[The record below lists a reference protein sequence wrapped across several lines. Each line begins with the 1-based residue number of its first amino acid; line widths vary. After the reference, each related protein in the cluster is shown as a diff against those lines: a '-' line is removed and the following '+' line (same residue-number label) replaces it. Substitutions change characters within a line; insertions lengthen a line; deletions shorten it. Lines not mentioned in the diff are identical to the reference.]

1 MKSPAEH
8 DVVQIDLT
16 NACSLSCSNCT
27 RFCGHYTNHFFMDF
41 ETFKKAVDSMEG
53 HTGLIGIMGGEPTL
67 HPEFEKFVEYYA
79 SKLGPR
85 TFSRQALQPIK
96 KFNEHIVGK
105 DLLDIGVKRGLWTML
120 GKRYADNYE
129 LIQEVFDCQYI
140 NDHKHDGTHQALLIT
155 RKELGIPDDEWIKL
169 RDNCWIQNYWSPSIT
184 PKGAFFCEVAGALDT
199 LFKGP
204 GGWPIEPGWWKRKPE
219 DFGDQL
225 QWCEMCSGAL
235 KVPRTQA
242 NTEIDDISPKLLSK
256 LKEVNSPKIGKKK
269 YKLFDSSEH
278 EDTEYEI
285 KPGGYMPDDEHILRV
300 NQANQS
306 LFIRKLNA
314 IVVLN
319 EDEDH
324 LDVTLPINRSHFDKF
339 VIVAKQTSSSL
350 EDIAEKHEC
359 LLVIPKENESCG
371 QLINRSMENLPFNDW
386 LITLDS
392 NIILSDKFRDK
403 INEWVFNPGVLH
415 IYPVRYNIMHHDKKE
430 EAFRKRNVLAYMHDP
445 TYSYK
450 NRKFDV
456 PFYLFNRRARSLK
469 GVDSLFSSDSV
480 NYYGNGFKDHWPDYK
495 QIFLS
500 NLS

>member
-1 MKSPAEH
+1 M
-8 DVVQIDLT
+8 I
-16 NACSLSCSNCT
+16 
-27 RFCGHYTNHFFMDF
+27 
-41 ETFKKAVDSMEG
+41 
-53 HTGLIGIMGGEPTL
+53 
-67 HPEFEKFVEYYA
+67 
-79 SKLGPR
+79 
-85 TFSRQALQPIK
+85 
-96 KFNEHIVGK
+96 
-105 DLLDIGVKRGLWTML
+105 
-120 GKRYADNYE
+120 
-129 LIQEVFDCQYI
+129 
-140 NDHKHDGTHQALLIT
+140 
-155 RKELGIPDDEWIKL
+155 
-169 RDNCWIQNYWSPSIT
+169 
-184 PKGAFFCEVAGALDT
+184 
-199 LFKGP
+199 
-204 GGWPIEPGWWKRKPE
+204 
-219 DFGDQL
+219 
-225 QWCEMCSGAL
+225 
-235 KVPRTQA
+235 
-242 NTEIDDISPKLLSK
+242 
-256 LKEVNSPKIGKKK
+256 
-269 YKLFDSSEH
+269 
-278 EDTEYEI
+278 
-285 KPGGYMPDDEHILRV
+285 
-300 NQANQS
+300 
-306 LFIRKLNA
+306 
-314 IVVLN
+314 
-319 EDEDH
+319 
-324 LDVTLPINRSHFDKF
+324 PINRSHFDKF